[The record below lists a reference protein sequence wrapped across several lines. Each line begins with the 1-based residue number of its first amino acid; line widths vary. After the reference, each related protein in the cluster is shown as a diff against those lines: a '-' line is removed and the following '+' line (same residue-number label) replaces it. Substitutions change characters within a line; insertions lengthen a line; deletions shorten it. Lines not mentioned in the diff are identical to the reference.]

1 MKVNKRIVFI
11 ILLILLL
18 VSSLLL
24 LKESKSKKIIV
35 YDVAVIT
42 RGRNSEI
49 WTRMK
54 AGMEQASSEMNINL
68 RFISLL
74 EENSVTEQ
82 KDILERE
89 MNRGTDAIIISPAD
103 YTELSTLIENINKKI
118 PIVLFESKIETK
130 QAIPY
135 VSCDNYKLGR
145 NLGEEL
151 IKNGNTRSNIA
162 VVKSDVSYSSI
173 EERYVGFIE
182 EISSSKNSYELIEI
196 PLDDSKLYNQI
207 KVLMEEDKFD
217 VIVAF
222 DTNALEAIGKAKK
235 YVLNNS
241 EIKNSKIKNN
251 NIDLYGTG
259 CTSTII
265 SLIEENIINS
275 ISMQNE
281 FNVGYLSV
289 KDAVL
294 KIQGK
299 KIEKTVDIIS
309 TIINSKNMY
318 SKENQKMLFPII
330 R

>member
-1 MKVNKRIVFI
+1 MKVNKKIVFI
-11 ILLILLL
+11 VLLILLL
-18 VSSLLL
+18 ISSLLL
-24 LKESKSKKIIV
+24 LKESESKKIIV

-42 RGRNSEI
+42 RGRNSDI

-68 RFISLL
+68 RFIYLL

-118 PIVLFESKIETK
+118 PIVLFESKIDTK

-135 VSCDNYKLGR
+135 ISCDNYKLGK

-182 EISSSKNSYELIEI
+182 EISSSKNSYELIEM

-241 EIKNSKIKNN
+241 EIKNN

-265 SLIEENIINS
+265 SLIEENIIKS

-309 TIINSKNMY
+309 TVINRKNMY

>member
-1 MKVNKRIVFI
+1 MRVNKKIVFM

-24 LKESKSKKIIV
+24 LKESESKKIIV
-35 YDVAVIT
+35 YDVVVIT

-49 WTRMK
+49 WSRMK

-82 KDILERE
+82 KDILEKE

-103 YTELSTLIENINKKI
+103 YTELSSLIENINKKI

-145 NLGEEL
+145 NIGEEL

-173 EERYVGFIE
+173 DERYVGFIE
-182 EISSSKNSYELIEI
+182 EISSSKNSYEVIEI
-196 PLDDSKLYNQI
+196 PLDDSKLCDEI

-241 EIKNSKIKNN
+241 EIKNN
-251 NIDLYGTG
+251 NIQIYGTG

-289 KDAVL
+289 KNAVL

-309 TIINSKNMY
+309 TVINRKNMY
-318 SKENQKMLFPII
+318 SKENQRMLFPII

>member
-1 MKVNKRIVFI
+1 MRVNKKIVFM

-24 LKESKSKKIIV
+24 LKESESKKIIV
-35 YDVAVIT
+35 YDIAVIT

-49 WTRMK
+49 WSRMK

-82 KDILERE
+82 KDILEKE

-103 YTELSTLIENINKKI
+103 YTELSSLIENINKKI

-145 NLGEEL
+145 NIGEEL

-173 EERYVGFIE
+173 DERYVGFIE
-182 EISSSKNSYELIEI
+182 EISSSKNSYEVIEI
-196 PLDDSKLYNQI
+196 PLDDSKLCDEI

-241 EIKNSKIKNN
+241 EIKNN
-251 NIDLYGTG
+251 NIQIYGTG

-289 KDAVL
+289 KNAVL

-309 TIINSKNMY
+309 TVINRKNMY
-318 SKENQKMLFPII
+318 SKENQRMLFPII